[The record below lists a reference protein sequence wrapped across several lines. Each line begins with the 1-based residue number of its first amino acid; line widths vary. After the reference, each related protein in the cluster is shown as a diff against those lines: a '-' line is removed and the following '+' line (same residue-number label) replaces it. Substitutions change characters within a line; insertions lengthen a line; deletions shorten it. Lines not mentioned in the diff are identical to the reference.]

1 MGRLI
6 DREKRKHAQEQRVRR
21 KQRILEEARSTFAR
35 VPYVEV
41 TLDQIGQ
48 RAGVDRGVA
57 SMYFGSKEGLFL
69 IILKE
74 ELDGWYTALEGELA
88 SCEPPLGHTELASL
102 LAHSMG
108 SAGFLARL
116 LSLAPVVLEQN
127 LEMMEIFH
135 YQRWRHQR
143 MTSVGQDVARASGLS
158 AAYGFHLLHLVQLIT
173 AGLEP
178 AANPRGAV
186 AFDHA
191 DPEFADLALS
201 LEGELT
207 STLDAI
213 LMARSER

>member
-6 DREKRKHAQEQRVRR
+6 DRDKQNRARERRLRR
-21 KQRILEEARSTFAR
+21 KERIIEEARSTFAR
-35 VPYVEV
+35 APYVEV

-57 SMYFGSKEGLFL
+57 SMFFGSKEGLFL

-74 ELDGWYTALEGELA
+74 ELESWYEVLENELSSGE
-88 SCEPPLGHTELASL
+88 SPLDSTELASL
-102 LAHSMG
+102 LARSVG
-108 SAGFLARL
+108 NAGLLARF

-127 LEMMEIFH
+127 LEVMEIFH
-135 YQRWRHQR
+135 FQRWRHQR
-143 MTSVGQDVARASGLS
+143 MTAVGQGISRASGLS
-158 AAYGFHLLHLVQLIT
+158 ASDGFHLLHLVQLIT
-173 AGLEP
+173 AGFEP

-201 LEGELT
+201 LEDELS
-207 STLDAI
+207 STLAAI
-213 LMARSER
+213 LKARSDL

>member
-6 DREKRKHAQEQRVRR
+6 DREKRQRAQKRRLQR
-21 KQRILEEARSTFAR
+21 KQRILEKARSTFAR
-35 VPYVEV
+35 APYVEV

-74 ELDGWYTALEGELA
+74 ELSGWYEALEAELA
-88 SCEPPLGHTELASL
+88 SCEPPLGHRQLASL
-102 LAHSMG
+102 LAHSISG
-108 SAGFLARL
+108 SGLLARF

-127 LEMMEIFH
+127 LEVMEIFH
-135 YQRWRHQR
+135 FQRWRHQR
-143 MTSVGQDVARASGLS
+143 MTGVGDHIARVTGLS
-158 AAYGFHLLHLVQLIT
+158 PADGFHVLHLAQLMT

-191 DPEFADLALS
+191 DPEFANLAIS
-201 LEGELT
+201 LEEEL
-207 STLDAI
+207 SSI
-213 LMARSER
+213 LSAVMASRSEQ